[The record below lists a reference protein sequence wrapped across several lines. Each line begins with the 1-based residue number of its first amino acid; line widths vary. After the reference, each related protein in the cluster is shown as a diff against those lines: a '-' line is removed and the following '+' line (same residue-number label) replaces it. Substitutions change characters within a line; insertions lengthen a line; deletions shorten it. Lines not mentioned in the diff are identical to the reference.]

1 MDIIKKH
8 THTYGKVEMNW
19 DKILT
24 RTKFASDTHRLSEI
38 ANELSKVCKA
48 KRYFAKMFHNFN
60 LFSLGR
66 EKRQKPPIQGPVLDC
81 EWMGV
86 CGIFRNLGP
95 NSVNMDPSLAHD
107 DRISDQRAGRK
118 WVRGTIWSV
127 QFQFQWGCSDHQ
139 AMESM
144 GSRHYYEN
152 CDLNEW
158 TVIGWVELKMLG
170 NLGTGRSIAKSCSS
184 FLTKSKP
191 IFLNPAFEI
200 FTSDGQGKSIPQ
212 DGEPEKPYLEAVRTT
227 EDLSALSKI
236 DLSHFIKLFPTR
248 KYFP

>member
-1 MDIIKKH
+1 MDGRVWNIPESWAKFRE
-8 THTYGKVEMNW
+8 YGSIAGSRWSNQWSESGEEMGSR
-19 DKILT
+19 DIVI
-24 RTKFASDTHRLSEI
+24 SSVPVSVRLQWSPIE
-38 ANELSKVCKA
+38 
-48 KRYFAKMFHNFN
+48 
-60 LFSLGR
+60 SL
-66 EKRQKPPIQGPVLDC
+66 
-81 EWMGV
+81 
-86 CGIFRNLGP
+86 
-95 NSVNMDPSLAHD
+95 
-107 DRISDQRAGRK
+107 
-118 WVRGTIWSV
+118 
-127 QFQFQWGCSDHQ
+127 
-139 AMESM
+139 

-152 CDLNEW
+152 CDRNER

-200 FTSDGQGKSIPQ
+200 FTSDGWGKSIPQ